1 MEMRGI
7 DPRTSR
13 MLSERS
19 TIWATSPW
27 LVLLT
32 RFVYFNVLF
41 TCHTHVEHPF
51 WILKCLSTVAK
62 HTNMMRKLLLQASAL
77 RRLSTAHSLPSLLT
91 SSSRRCSSSS
101 SSKTTSPQPPI
112 TSLEHLDDGPSQAT
126 SKISIDR
133 SALYNPP
140 GATHSLQFY
149 ISWSRLVALKC
160 RIKSWNWDILGKMKM
175 CIFYTNQT
183 DWWAFFNF

>member
-1 MEMRGI
+1 MEAPGI
-7 DPRTSR
+7 DPGTSR

-101 SSKTTSPQPPI
+101 SKTTSPQPPI

-160 RIKSWNWDILGKMKM
+160 RIKSWNWEILGKMKM